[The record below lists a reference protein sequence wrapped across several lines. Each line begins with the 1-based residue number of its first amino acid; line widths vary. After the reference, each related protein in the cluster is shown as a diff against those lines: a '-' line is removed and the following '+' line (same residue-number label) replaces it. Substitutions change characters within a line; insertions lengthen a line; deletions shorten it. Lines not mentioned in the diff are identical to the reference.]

1 MLCSSSRHLILTIS
15 SFSVKC
21 ELEKCYEQ
29 KIAMT
34 RKDRRETM
42 KRQLKEGNNAT
53 LKMVPKN
60 IPALLIYQQ
69 SSHRITVFSISP
81 RTAYYLLMSKR
92 ELEPRIEQNQC
103 RFSISATSDCRS
115 WGQGA
120 GGQRVSPPLVPVP
133 AGSWVHPRATDAS
146 LARQIHGLL
155 LNDWISRGQSWIKGL
170 PLL

>member
-1 MLCSSSRHLILTIS
+1 
-15 SFSVKC
+15 
-21 ELEKCYEQ
+21 
-29 KIAMT
+29 MT

-115 WGQGA
+115 
-120 GGQRVSPPLVPVP
+120 
-133 AGSWVHPRATDAS
+133 
-146 LARQIHGLL
+146 
-155 LNDWISRGQSWIKGL
+155 
-170 PLL
+170 